1 LVIWQVEALG
11 KAILADREGEAN
23 RLGDL
28 AVYHPLADAVRI
40 DYDGLWARIAE
51 SLKAYGSERKWS
63 SDKVK
68 YAWDHGVS
76 GLFPHLQL
84 RQRKVVSAFLM

>member
-11 KAILADREGEAN
+11 KVILADREGEAN

-28 AVYHPLADAVRI
+28 AVYHLLVDAVRI
-40 DYDGLWARIAE
+40 DYNGLWACIAE
-51 SLKAYGSERKWS
+51 SLKVYGSKRKWS

-68 YAWDHGVS
+68 YAWDHGIS
-76 GLFPHLQL
+76 GLFPYL
-84 RQRKVVSAFLM
+84 